1 MLNFPRR
8 SRTQV
13 AVPLTSLIDIVFL
26 LLVYFLLTSNFVTQ
40 EAIDIRL
47 PQVDSERPAAEQLVV
62 ITVDRR
68 GNFYIAGTLVGE
80 QELARQV
87 RFGLAEADRQEVVI
101 KADRDVRYDRVIAAM
116 DIAKKSGA
124 GILHLAIEH
133 K

>member
-1 MLNFPRR
+1 MLTFPRR

-47 PQVDSERPAAEQLVV
+47 PQVDSEKPAIEQLVV
-62 ITVDRR
+62 ITVDSQ
-68 GNFYIAGTLVGE
+68 GNFYIADTLVGE

-116 DIAKKSGA
+116 DIAKMSGA
-124 GILHLAIEH
+124 SSLHLAIEH

>member
-1 MLNFPRR
+1 MLTFPRR
-8 SRTQV
+8 SRTQA

-47 PQVDSERPAAEQLVV
+47 PQVDSEKPAIEQLVV
-62 ITVDRR
+62 ITVDSQ
-68 GNFYIAGTLVGE
+68 GNFYIADTLVGE

-116 DIAKKSGA
+116 DIAKMNGA
-124 GILHLAIEH
+124 SSLHLAIEH